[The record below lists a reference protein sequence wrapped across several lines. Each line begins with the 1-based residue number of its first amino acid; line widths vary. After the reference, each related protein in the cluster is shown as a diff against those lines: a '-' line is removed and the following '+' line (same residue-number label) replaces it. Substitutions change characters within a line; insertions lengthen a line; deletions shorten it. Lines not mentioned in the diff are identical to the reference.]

1 MKKIQIRKI
10 TLTALLAALSSILYY
25 FVKFPLALLIPII
38 PPFLEVNFSMVP
50 VLLGGYMVG
59 PLYGVIVVLIR
70 FLVKLPSTHTA
81 CVGELADLLI
91 GVLAVLV
98 TSIIYKKLRT
108 KIGAFISLGSGCLT
122 WVITS
127 LFVNAFILIPTY
139 IQLYFNGNVDGL
151 VNMLSNIPGIT
162 AENYLFKYVLYGALP
177 FNTIL
182 SLTICIIT
190 FVVYKPLHKLISNM
204 ANRLTKKDDKEIDSN
219 ICKIVKKSDIK
230 INIEII
236 KK

>member
-1 MKKIQIRKI
+1 
-10 TLTALLAALSSILYY
+10 
-25 FVKFPLALLIPII
+25 
-38 PPFLEVNFSMVP
+38 MVP

-91 GVLAVLV
+91 GVLTVLI
-98 TSIIYKKLRT
+98 TSVIYKKFRT
-108 KIGAFISLGSGCLT
+108 KKGAFISLGSGCLT

-139 IQLYFNGNVDGL
+139 IQLYFNGNVEGL

-162 AENYLFKYVLYGALP
+162 TENYLIKYVLFGALP

-182 SLTICIIT
+182 SLTVCIIT
-190 FVVYKPLHKLISNM
+190 FVVYKPLHKLISDISDK
-204 ANRLTKKDDKEIDSN
+204 LTKKKDKE
-219 ICKIVKKSDIK
+219 
-230 INIEII
+230 E
-236 KK
+236 

>member
-25 FVKFPLALLIPII
+25 FVKFPLALIIPII

-91 GVLAVLV
+91 GVLTVLA
-98 TSIIYKKLRT
+98 TSIIYKRFRT
-108 KIGAFISLGSGCLT
+108 KKGALISLGSGCLT

-139 IQLYFNGNVDGL
+139 IQLYFNGNVEGL

-162 AENYLFKYVLYGALP
+162 ADNYLIKYILYGALP

-182 SLTICIIT
+182 SLTVCIIT
-190 FVVYKPLHKLISNM
+190 FVVYKPLHKLISDIS
-204 ANRLTKKDDKEIDSN
+204 NRLTKKDDNKEN
-219 ICKIVKKSDIK
+219 KKNNKIKVNVEVDEK
-230 INIEII
+230 
-236 KK
+236 